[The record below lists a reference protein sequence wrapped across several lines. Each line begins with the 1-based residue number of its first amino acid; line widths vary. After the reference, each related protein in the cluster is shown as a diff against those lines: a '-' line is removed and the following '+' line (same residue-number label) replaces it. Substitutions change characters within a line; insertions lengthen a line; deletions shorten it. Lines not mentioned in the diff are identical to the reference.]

1 LAVSFNSLAFALF
14 FAAVVAAYYG
24 LPARHQN
31 RVLLVASYV
40 FYAWWDWRFLGLL
53 LLTTVVDFQ
62 VGRRLPQ
69 TTGRAR
75 RGWLLISLVTN
86 LGILGFF
93 KYCNFF
99 LASFNDLLQALHLG
113 ANFALLQVIL
123 PVGIS
128 FYTFKSLAY
137 TIDVYRNKQEPTD
150 KFALY
155 ALYVSYFPQL
165 LAGPI
170 ERPQR
175 LLPRLAEPRRL
186 SREYLSSGAFLFLI
200 GLARK
205 VAIADAVAGTVNA
218 VFAAPETASSPLLL
232 RAAFLFALQIY
243 ADFSGYSDMARGIS
257 RLLGIETMENFNHPY
272 LATSVGEFW
281 HRWHISL
288 STWLRDYLYIPLGG
302 SRGRPGTVYRNLL
315 LTMVLGGLWHGASWT
330 FVIWGFLHG
339 LALSVQ
345 RAWSER
351 RAAAG
356 PSGSAPRVV
365 MALASWAFTMAAVG
379 LAWIF
384 FKAPNFTAAGQF
396 LSGLVHWNG
405 MLEDWMVKLPVLALA
420 LTLFIDLPQVFGR
433 EHCAVLRWP
442 WPLRSVYYSILILVC
457 AVLRP
462 TSNVPFVYFQF

>member
-1 LAVSFNSLAFALF
+1 MSFNSLTFALF
-14 FAAVVAAYYG
+14 FVVVVIAYYG

-40 FYAWWDWRFLGLL
+40 FYAWWDWRFVSLL
-53 LLTTVVDFQ
+53 LLTTVVDYQ

-69 TTGRAR
+69 TSGPGR
-75 RGWLLISLVTN
+75 RGLLLLSLVTD

-99 LASFNDLLQALHLG
+99 LDSTNHLLETLHLG
-113 ANFALLQVIL
+113 AHITLLRILL

-137 TIDVYRNKQEPTD
+137 TIDVYRNKQTPTD
-150 KFALY
+150 SFELY

-186 SREYLSSGAFLFLI
+186 SREYLASGAFLVLI

-205 VAIADAVAGTVNA
+205 VAIADAVAGTVNT
-218 VFAAPETASSPLLL
+218 VFAAPDAASSPLLL

-243 ADFSGYSDMARGIS
+243 ADFAGYSDMARGIS

-302 SRGRPGTVYRNLL
+302 NRGKPWMVYRNLM

-330 FVIWGFLHG
+330 FVVWGFLHG
-339 LALSVQ
+339 LALGVQ
-345 RAWSER
+345 RAWSQR
-351 RAAAG
+351 RAARAEDGG
-356 PSGSAPRVV
+356 PGPAAR
-365 MALASWAFTMAAVG
+365 LASWGLTMAIVG

-384 FKAPNFTAAGQF
+384 FKAPTFTAAGQF
-396 LSGLVHWNG
+396 LGGLTHWNG
-405 MLEDWMVKLPVLALA
+405 MLEDWMVKLPMLALA

-433 EHCAVLRWP
+433 DHCAVLRWP
-442 WPLRSVYYSILILVC
+442 WFLRSCYYFMLLLAC

-462 TSNVPFVYFQF
+462 TTNVPFVYFQF